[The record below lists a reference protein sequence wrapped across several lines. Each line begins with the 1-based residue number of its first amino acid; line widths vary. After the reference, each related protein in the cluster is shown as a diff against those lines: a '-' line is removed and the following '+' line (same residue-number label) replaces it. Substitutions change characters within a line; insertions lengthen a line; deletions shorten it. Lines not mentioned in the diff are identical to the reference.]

1 MAIYDFLRGLVSKTQ
16 STPEKWLESSVRVV
30 TAGQHGAQ
38 KPSFNHQRAVDSCRS
53 WAYAAATINAQAVA
67 SVPIRLY
74 ARPGKGKKLYKTRQV
89 PRHQKQYLLGDGH
102 GDARPSSG
110 VLRKVADFGDDMEE
124 VTESHPIIELLS
136 STNPFLN
143 GFDMTVLRILYGE
156 LTGNAYMH
164 PVIDEDTGL
173 PAELWPLAPQFTE
186 VIPDE
191 DEFIKGYLYGIS
203 ADRKQVF
210 DRDEVIHFRRPNPG
224 NLYYGL
230 GKIEAA
236 YGAVLSNQALH
247 DMDLA
252 MFQNSA
258 RPDYAVV
265 VRGTPTSDQLDRF
278 QEQVEQRLRGT
289 RRDGNFIAVTGDVQ
303 FTPLNFPPKDIA
315 GREEIVEEI
324 AAVFGVPVTMLKAND
339 PNLASARTG
348 FAQWREG
355 TVLPLLRMDEEEL
368 NQTLLPM
375 FGLED
380 ELCLAYDNPVP
391 RDTQYELQERQT
403 AVQGGWRTINEA
415 RLEEG
420 REAFEDNEFADQPL
434 INGQPLGASAQ
445 QPPGPG
451 GGMPG
456 MDLSSLFSEDGQPEE
471 EEKDDNSPDAE
482 AAAKFLKSVRDGTLQ
497 GYSAIKLLQGC
508 GFSRQ
513 VAEKMVDA
521 EAKANNIERTEDDLY
536 DSKEQAAAV
545 ASLIG
550 CRGVRSIDAD
560 GETKYCPC
568 ADEKDFNTLTGKCP
582 EGECDGDHGGQPRPK
597 ALRLRHI
604 LDGAA
609 TQELTKSFGDWSV
622 RFKATSDNCGTG
634 AGGFKEDNTCAT
646 GSSAEESKYSLRGY
660 RSITDEDLAEIER
673 FKSLG
678 LHKPWGTGEGVDYD
692 YRQGSFRYGALEFED
707 QMQLASLYSDLDA
720 DGRRTLIETMGSV
733 EVPTEFRRLE
743 QVREQAAKSRLTGDK
758 PLSQYQSEDQI
769 VHNVLSR
776 KIKGNDYRNIAI
788 QESSTSGW
796 INSLLQDAADAH
808 YKKNAEYYESLGV
821 EEFALRDSMVSRLY
835 SELIPENK
843 PLSEETKQFFD
854 SRLTSIDY
862 DNIGTKAKHEII
874 DGRYLDSIDG
884 NPVFKVHPAI
894 AAEAFDEMDEEYK
907 EIAARSYNA
916 AKKIQDSYRDER
928 GNAKVLPVDQLENAV
943 KRSIEIERHFAAKGV
958 GVRVDP
964 GMFLL
969 RSDGQAIPGTERRD
983 LAAGF
988 QDVAALD
995 MAIDLAQE
1003 QGHDLRGINIRI
1015 DRREDE
1021 NTSVYKWE
1029 SPAWT
1034 ESMNTGGWWHNAS
1047 GTLTLPSDRH
1057 QSGLEFGA
1065 QSVKDRREY
1074 GVTGGLG
1081 DLGVAVHE
1089 LGHAIHSA
1097 KMKWAGERYMAEK
1110 TKSELGKNFFPR
1122 SEMYDEAE
1130 FGRLGEFAWV
1140 GYRNTISDNIST
1152 YAASMPSEFVAE
1164 TYTLKTMYPNRWDQ
1178 VKDIIARDD
1187 KTTVKWPSGEAE
1199 NLDADFYTTMTIGEL
1214 YESLGGP

>member
-1 MAIYDFLRGLVSKTQ
+1 MAIFDFLRELVSKKQ

-38 KPSFNHQRAVDSCRS
+38 KPSFNHQRAVDACRS
-53 WAYAAATINAQAVA
+53 WVFAAANINAQAVA

-74 ARPGKGKKLYKTRQV
+74 AKKGNGRKLYKTRSV

-102 GDARPSSG
+102 GDARPSNG
-110 VLRKVADFGDDMEE
+110 VLRKIADFGEDMEE

-156 LTGNAYMH
+156 LTGNAYLH
-164 PVIDEDTGL
+164 PVIDEDSGL

-191 DEFIKGYLYGIS
+191 DEFISGYLYGIS

-210 DRDEVIHFRRPNPG
+210 ERDEVIHFRRPNPG

-236 YGAVLSNQALH
+236 YGAVLSNQAVH

-303 FTPLNFPPKDIA
+303 FTPLNFPPKDVA
-315 GREEIVEEI
+315 GREDIVEEI
-324 AAVFGVPVTMLKAND
+324 AAVFGVPVSMLKAND

-420 REAFEDNEFADQPL
+420 REPFEDNEFADQPL

-456 MDLSSLFSEDGQPEE
+456 MDLSSLFSDDGQPEE
-471 EEKDDNSPDAE
+471 EGDSPDAE

-521 EAKANNIERTEDDLY
+521 ESKANNIERTEDDLY
-536 DSKEQAAAV
+536 DTKEQAAAV

-597 ALRLRHI
+597 AFRLRHI

-634 AGGFKEDNTCAT
+634 AGGFQQDNTCASGDGA
-646 GSSAEESKYSLRGY
+646 GSSQASADVGARDSKEEARGVINRVEKRREQQSPEDRQAEKDAAEAVSSTVISELDALDYIDTSKLDRVVSGVVKHHDISELDRALANRGVLTPQGVVESYGVGLEGFVKMSNELGT
-660 RSITDEDLAEIER
+660 SIGRENPEVL
-673 FKSLG
+673 S
-678 LHKPWGTGEGVDYD
+678 V
-692 YRQGSFRYGALEFED
+692 D
-707 QMQLASLYSDLDA
+707 QMTDSQKQSAARLLAGAQIAHERYLPEYAVNHAVMFHSGDDMLKEGRGDLGTANAFVTHATRGRTISMNVDNAHTFDNARLGQHVGADAASLY
-720 DGRRTLIETMGSV
+720 V
-733 EVPTEFRRLE
+733 HEVGHVLHSNRVRGYFKTDRSRFDRINKATKEF
-743 QVREQAAKSRLTGDK
+743 KS
-758 PLSQYQSEDQI
+758 
-769 VHNVLSR
+769 N
-776 KIKGNDYRNIAI
+776 
-788 QESSTSGW
+788 
-796 INSLLQDAADAH
+796 
-808 YKKNAEYYESLGV
+808 
-821 EEFALRDSMVSRLY
+821 
-835 SELIPENK
+835 
-843 PLSEETKQFFD
+843 
-854 SRLTSIDY
+854 
-862 DNIGTKAKHEII
+862 
-874 DGRYLDSIDG
+874 
-884 NPVFKVHPAI
+884 
-894 AAEAFDEMDEEYK
+894 EAF
-907 EIAARSYNA
+907 S
-916 AKKIQDSYRDER
+916 
-928 GNAKVLPVDQLENAV
+928 L
-943 KRSIEIERHFAAKGV
+943 
-958 GVRVDP
+958 
-964 GMFLL
+964 
-969 RSDGQAIPGTERRD
+969 
-983 LAAGF
+983 
-988 QDVAALD
+988 
-995 MAIDLAQE
+995 
-1003 QGHDLRGINIRI
+1003 I
-1015 DRREDE
+1015 DR
-1021 NTSVYKWE
+1021 
-1029 SPAWT
+1029 
-1034 ESMNTGGWWHNAS
+1034 
-1047 GTLTLPSDRH
+1047 
-1057 QSGLEFGA
+1057 
-1065 QSVKDRREY
+1065 
-1074 GVTGGLG
+1074 GV
-1081 DLGVAVHE
+1081 
-1089 LGHAIHSA
+1089 
-1097 KMKWAGERYMAEK
+1097 
-1110 TKSELGKNFFPR
+1110 
-1122 SEMYDEAE
+1122 
-1130 FGRLGEFAWV
+1130 
-1140 GYRNTISDNIST
+1140 ST
-1152 YAASMPSEFVAE
+1152 YATKNAFEFVAE
-1164 TYTLKTMYPNRWDQ
+1164 TFTMKQTRPKRFQ
-1178 VKDIIARDD
+1178 SLPKKLRD
-1187 KTTVKWPSGEAE
+1187 
-1199 NLDADFYTTMTIGEL
+1199 L
-1214 YESLGGP
+1214 YEELGGP